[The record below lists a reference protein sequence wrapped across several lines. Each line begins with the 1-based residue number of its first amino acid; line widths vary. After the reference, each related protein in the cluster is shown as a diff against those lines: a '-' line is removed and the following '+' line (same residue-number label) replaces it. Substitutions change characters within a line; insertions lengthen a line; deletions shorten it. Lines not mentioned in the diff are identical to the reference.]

1 MRGFLLE
8 RHPRVTDMLACAF
21 AHVGISLVRVTSLE
35 ALLDAADTAG
45 PDEFL
50 IIDLTMD
57 GPDDLGR
64 YAPVLGQAVVPV
76 HTVYRDQAIP
86 LLLAHAAASL
96 VLLSVDTSWFAL
108 LDKLEALQRQAG
120 VVAEELAGPV
130 RDAVAAQLPVG
141 RGLHPGPS
149 RAGAQRELA
158 PVLRGERGDLG
169 ASAGQC
175 DIELE
180 WGLGRLDHRPQHA
193 GAAA

>member
-108 LDKLEALQRQAG
+108 LDKLEALQRQAY
-120 VVAEELAGPV
+120 VARLGALPL
-130 RDAVAAQLPVG
+130 RQAQVLRLLG
-141 RGLHPGPS
+141 EGHS
-149 RAGAQRELA
+149 RAQIARRLQLA
-158 PVLRGERGDLG
+158 EGTVKEYVDRLERVLGVDRVSDLR
-169 ASAGQC
+169 AIARL
-175 DIELE
+175 LE
-180 WGLGRLDHRPQHA
+180 PRKA
-193 GAAA
+193 

>member
-50 IIDLTMD
+50 IIDLTLD

-76 HTVYRDQAIP
+76 HIVYRDQAIP
-86 LLLAHAAASL
+86 K
-96 VLLSVDTSWFAL
+96 AL
-108 LDKLEALQRQAG
+108 RRQRPHVRMCKEEIQRFRRLWQHHTACLER
-120 VVAEELAGPV
+120 
-130 RDAVAAQLPVG
+130 
-141 RGLHPGPS
+141 
-149 RAGAQRELA
+149 
-158 PVLRGERGDLG
+158 
-169 ASAGQC
+169 
-175 DIELE
+175 
-180 WGLGRLDHRPQHA
+180 
-193 GAAA
+193 

>member
-50 IIDLTMD
+50 IIDLTLD

-76 HTVYRDQAIP
+76 HIVYRDQAIP

-96 VLLSVDTSWFAL
+96 VLLSVDSSWFACSTSWRRCNARHTL
-108 LDKLEALQRQAG
+108 PAWARCHSGRRRCCACWG
-120 VVAEELAGPV
+120 RAIRAPRSPGGCSWPRV
-130 RDAVAAQLPVG
+130 R
-141 RGLHPGPS
+141 
-149 RAGAQRELA
+149 
-158 PVLRGERGDLG
+158 
-169 ASAGQC
+169 
-175 DIELE
+175 
-180 WGLGRLDHRPQHA
+180 
-193 GAAA
+193 